1 MLNAQRLQSACLVL
15 LSKGSTTKEK
25 QKEKGKG
32 IHDALDTHHC
42 TAVAAGMMLGTQHSD
57 TTEAKRD

>member
-1 MLNAQRLQSACLVL
+1 LSCLVVQRIHN
-15 LSKGSTTKEK
+15 KRKEK